1 MLSHLRYFKYQALN
15 SFWFTPSLMWLFALF
30 MAGITLWADHAGLG
44 AAFLSP
50 LPFFD
55 VDADGA
61 RAILST
67 IAGSLITVTSL
78 VFSLTLVTLTMASSQ
93 LGPRLIGKFISDR
106 LVQFTLGSYVSTFSY
121 ALIVLRSVAGGE
133 EAFVPVLSLH
143 FAILGTLFCF
153 GLLIAFIHHVA
164 IIIQADW
171 VIFSVADDLL
181 NAMPRAFPEEKSDE
195 ESRSAARAKE
205 ESTLKALSD
214 LAPLPVKAEKS
225 GYVQTLSPG
234 PLAEIAERRDSF
246 IRLLYR
252 PGHYIVA
259 GSTIAYG
266 GPAIEEGDHEK
277 IRAALVLGPKRSAAQ
292 DIEFAVTALV
302 EIALRALSPGINDPR
317 TAIACIDWLTAAAG
331 RAMQGEA
338 PPALLC
344 DKEDTPRLWRDIVSF
359 EGFIDCAFNEIRQ
372 AARDNVAVT
381 LRLIESITRLGE
393 FIRTDEH
400 WQVLS
405 TQANKIE
412 SSLETYFAESSD
424 TDDLLQ
430 RLSELRKSLET
441 ARPAHKHLA

>member
-1 MLSHLRYFKYQALN
+1 M
-15 SFWFTPSLMWLFALF
+15 
-30 MAGITLWADHAGLG
+30 
-44 AAFLSP
+44 
-50 LPFFD
+50 
-55 VDADGA
+55 DADGA

-181 NAMPRAFPEEKSDE
+181 NAMPRAFPEESDA
-195 ESRSAARAKE
+195 ESRSAARARQE
-205 ESTLKALSD
+205 ETLKTLSD
-214 LAPLPVKAEKS
+214 LAPLAVKAEKS

-234 PLAEIAERRDSF
+234 PLAELAEKRGSF

-259 GSTIAYG
+259 GSTLAYCG
-266 GPAIEEGDHEK
+266 TAIEESDYEK
-277 IRAALVLGPKRSAAQ
+277 VRAAFVLGPKRSAAQ

-317 TAIACIDWLTAAAG
+317 TAIACIDWLTAAAA

-338 PPALLC
+338 PPPLLC
-344 DKEDTPRLWRDIVSF
+344 DKENTPRLWRDIVSF

-381 LRLIESITRLGE
+381 LRLIETITRLGE

-405 TQANKIE
+405 AQANKIE

-430 RLSELRKSLET
+430 RLSELRKSLEA
-441 ARPAHKHLA
+441 ARPAHKHLG